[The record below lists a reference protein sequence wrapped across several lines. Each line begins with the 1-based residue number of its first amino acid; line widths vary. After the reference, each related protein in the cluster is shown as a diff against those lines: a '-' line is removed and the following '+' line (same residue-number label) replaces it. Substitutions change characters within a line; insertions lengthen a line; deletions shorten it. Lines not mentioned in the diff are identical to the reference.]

1 VKEKMSAENPIF
13 LNNKDQPLTSARRWN
28 SERLWKFLVVTLLC
42 VIAFFMLLP
51 FLWLISSSL
60 KLEQRVFLFP
70 PQWIPDPIRW
80 ANYLEALTYKPFFL
94 YLRNTMIIVII
105 NEIAIISSSSICGYA
120 LARIPFPGRNF
131 WFGVVV
137 VVMMIPYF
145 VLMVP
150 TFIMLSRIGWV
161 NTYLPLTVPYFFGGG
176 AFNVFL
182 FRQFFRTIPTDLSD
196 AARIDGCGEFDIYRR
211 IIMPLSKPAIIVV
224 AIFTFLNTWNSF
236 IEPLLYIN
244 NPNMFTV
251 ALGLANFR
259 GDPTAYIQWNLLMAA
274 STTMTIPVILIFF
287 AGQRYFIQGV
297 VMSGIKA

>member
-1 VKEKMSAENPIF
+1 MRAENLAIPKKCI
-13 LNNKDQPLTSARRWN
+13 QPMTPDRRWN
-28 SERLWKFLVVTLLC
+28 SERVWKIFVIIALC

-70 PQWIPDPIRW
+70 PQWIPNPARW
-80 ANYLEALTYKPFFL
+80 VNYVEALTKKPFFL
-94 YLRNTMIIVII
+94 YLRNTMIIVIL

-120 LARIPFPGRNF
+120 LARIQFPWRNF
-131 WFGVVV
+131 WFGVVI

-161 NTYLPLTVPYFFGGG
+161 NTYLPLTVPYFFGGN
-176 AFNVFL
+176 AFNIFL

-251 ALGLANFR
+251 ALGLAYFR

-274 STTMTIPVILIFF
+274 STAMTIPVVLIFF

>member
-1 VKEKMSAENPIF
+1 MRADSPAFPKKQN
-13 LNNKDQPLTSARRWN
+13 QPLVPSRRWN

-80 ANYLEALTYKPFFL
+80 VNYLEALTYKPFFL
-94 YLRNTMIIVII
+94 YLRNTMIIVIL

-120 LARIPFPGRNF
+120 LARIQFPWRNF

-150 TFIMLSRIGWV
+150 TFIMLSHIGWV

-251 ALGLANFR
+251 ALGLAYFR

-274 STTMTIPVILIFF
+274 STSMTIPVVLIFF

>member
-1 VKEKMSAENPIF
+1 MSAENPVF
-13 LNNKDQPLTSARRWN
+13 LNNQDQPLTSARRWN

-80 ANYLEALTYKPFFL
+80 VNYLEALTYKPFFL

>member
-1 VKEKMSAENPIF
+1 MSAENPVF
-13 LNNKDQPLTSARRWN
+13 LNNQDQPLTSSRQLN
-28 SERLWKFLVVTLLC
+28 SERLWKFLVITLLC
-42 VIAFFMLLP
+42 VVAFFMLLP

-80 ANYLEALTYKPFFL
+80 VNYLEALTYKPFFL
-94 YLRNTMIIVII
+94 YLRNTMIIVIF
-105 NEIAIISSSSICGYA
+105 NEIAIISTSSICGYA

-145 VLMVP
+145 VIMVP

-196 AARIDGCGEFDIYRR
+196 AARIDGCGEFGIYWR

-224 AIFTFLNTWNSF
+224 AIFTFLNAWNSF

-244 NPNMFTV
+244 DPNMFTV

-274 STTMTIPVILIFF
+274 SASMTIPVILIYF

>member
-1 VKEKMSAENPIF
+1 MSAENPIF
-13 LNNKDQPLTSARRWN
+13 MNNKDQPLTSARRWN
-28 SERLWKFLVVTLLC
+28 SERVWKFLVVTLLC

>member
-1 VKEKMSAENPIF
+1 MSAENPIF

>member
-1 VKEKMSAENPIF
+1 MTTEKQVLVYPRLLAGKRYRN
-13 LNNKDQPLTSARRWN
+13 T
-28 SERLWKFLVVTLLC
+28 ERLWRIVIIIILC
-42 VIAFFMLLP
+42 VVAVLMIMP

-70 PQWIPDPIRW
+70 PQWIPNPIRW
-80 ANYLEALTYKPFFL
+80 VNYLEALTYKPFFL
-94 YLRNTMIIVII
+94 YLRNTLFIVIL
-105 NEIAIISSSSICGYA
+105 NEIAIVSSSSLCGYS

-131 WFGVVV
+131 CFWVVIA
-137 VVMMIPYF
+137 VMMIPYF

-150 TFIMLSRIGWV
+150 TFIMLSKLGWV

-176 AFNVFL
+176 AFNIFL
-182 FRQFFRTIPTDLSD
+182 FRQFFRTIPIDLSD
-196 AARIDGCGEFDIYRR
+196 AARIDGCGEFGIYWR
-211 IIMPLSKPAIIVV
+211 IIMPLSKPAIVVV
-224 AIFTFLNTWNSF
+224 AIFTFLNAWNSF

-274 STTMTIPVILIFF
+274 SSSMTIPVILIFF

-297 VMSGIKA
+297 VMSGIKG

>member
-1 VKEKMSAENPIF
+1 MSAENPVFMSKQEQSSIPGGRF
-13 LNNKDQPLTSARRWN
+13 N
-28 SERLWKFLVVTLLC
+28 SERLWKFLVVAILC
-42 VIAFFMLLP
+42 VVAFFMLVP

-70 PQWIPDPIRW
+70 PQWIPNPIRW
-80 ANYLEALTYKPFFL
+80 VNYLESLTYKPFFL
-94 YLRNTMIIVII
+94 YLRNTMIIVIL
-105 NEIAIISSSSICGYA
+105 NEIAIVTTSSLCGYA

-131 WFGVVV
+131 WFAVVV
-137 VVMMIPYF
+137 VIMMVPYF
-145 VLMVP
+145 VIMVP

-176 AFNVFL
+176 AFNIFL
-182 FRQFFRTIPTDLSD
+182 FRQFFRTIPADLSD

-211 IIMPLSKPAIIVV
+211 IIMPLSKPAIVVV
-224 AIFTFLNTWNSF
+224 AIFTFLNAWNSF

-244 NPNMFTV
+244 DPNMFTV

-259 GDPTAYIQWNLLMAA
+259 GDPTAYVKWNLMMAA
-274 STTMTIPVILIFF
+274 SSSMTIPVVLIFF